1 MMNFEQYSQNYEDA
15 VVNLWNHCCT
25 FDPIDVWKFR
35 RQVIFDDNF
44 NPELA
49 WIALDDHSQVRGFA
63 YGTKRRFP
71 YLERGLEPERGWINV
86 MFVEKEYRRQGI
98 GQDLLDRIEKQL
110 TDLGAKNIT
119 LAAYSP
125 NYFFWGIDPDHY
137 PEAISFFEKN
147 GYQALEEHFSMGKDL
162 HGYVIPEETMRKKI
176 EAEKKGYTFRL
187 FKYSDSL
194 ELLQF
199 LLTELGAG
207 WKRNALIS
215 MREGTAP
222 DYQIVVRD
230 PAGKVCGWCMRAIDG
245 NPMRF
250 GPIGIAKAER
260 NNGIGSILLDM
271 QCYEMTKRGIYR
283 MFFVTTEEKGR
294 RYYERNGLT
303 VIRRTIEY
311 RKDMK

>member
-1 MMNFEQYSQNYEDA
+1 
-15 VVNLWNHCCT
+15 
-25 FDPIDVWKFR
+25 
-35 RQVIFDDNF
+35 
-44 NPELA
+44 
-49 WIALDDHSQVRGFA
+49 
-63 YGTKRRFP
+63 
-71 YLERGLEPERGWINV
+71 
-86 MFVEKEYRRQGI
+86 
-98 GQDLLDRIEKQL
+98 
-110 TDLGAKNIT
+110 

-245 NPMRF
+245 NLMRF

-271 QCYEMTKRGIYR
+271 QCYEMTKRGNLSHVLCDNGR
-283 MFFVTTEEKGR
+283 KGQKVLR
-294 RYYERNGLT
+294 KKRTDRYPQNN
-303 VIRRTIEY
+303 
-311 RKDMK
+311 